1 MSTPARIVFA
11 DDPSI
16 AHRSRRLNR
25 SRRTALLIAYPVLVV
40 VVIIA
45 AILLGAYESNR
56 AAAISEQ
63 EAREAA
69 APKETPAPP
78 PSFHV
83 PSVEEMEVAFNPE
96 LVTVDEAGHGMGTR
110 VEATTTAYAEQNP
123 ELLAEHLQQVLES
136 TCINN
141 LSLRT
146 STELGLDFWDYC
158 YNAPAAKDIAALY
171 DVASEPTALSLYF
184 AHYPTSN
191 EYTEANV
198 IWEVGS
204 DKELDTVVKSWED
217 AKMPKSI
224 DRVNFAARGV
234 GELDNRSAF
243 AKLSNEGLE
252 HRPATLEEQQAALA
266 GRAK

>member
-16 AHRSRRLNR
+16 ANRSRHLNGR
-25 SRRTALLIAYPVLVV
+25 RRTALLVAYPVLVV
-40 VVIIA
+40 IVIIS

-56 AAAISEQ
+56 AAAIATQ
-63 EAREAA
+63 EARDAA
-69 APKETPAPP
+69 APKETPPPP

-83 PSVEEMEVAFNPE
+83 PSVEEMEVAFDPE

-146 STELGLDFWDYC
+146 STELGIDFWDYC

-171 DVASEPTALSLYF
+171 DIASEPAALSLYF
-184 AHYPTSN
+184 AHYPTSL

-204 DKELDTVVKSWED
+204 EKELDELVESWEGTT
-217 AKMPKSI
+217 KPKSV
-224 DRVNFAARGV
+224 DRAHFSARGV

-243 AKLSNEGLE
+243 ARLSDTGVELL
-252 HRPATLEEQQAALA
+252 PSTLEEQQAALA